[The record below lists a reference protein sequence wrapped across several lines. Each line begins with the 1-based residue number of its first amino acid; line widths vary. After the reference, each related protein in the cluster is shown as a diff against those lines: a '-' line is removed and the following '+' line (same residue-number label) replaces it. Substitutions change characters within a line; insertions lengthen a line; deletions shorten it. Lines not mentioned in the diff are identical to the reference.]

1 MRASPDASVTAA
13 NLALWTV
20 AVAVAAT
27 GPGRFSLDATL
38 GWADNL
44 SGLRWGVG
52 VLAASLATGGL
63 VLVSREQRPE
73 AEATEAPLAR
83 EREEKTSPVQS

>member
-1 MRASPDASVTAA
+1 MFPPYLSSQKPGEYKRAPWFSSGVHEMSTRGNGGYEF

-27 GPGRFSLDATL
+27 GPSRLSIDNAL

-44 SGLRWGVG
+44 SG
-52 VLAASLATGGL
+52 
-63 VLVSREQRPE
+63 
-73 AEATEAPLAR
+73 
-83 EREEKTSPVQS
+83 